1 MRRQEGSWIEE
12 KEKGQG
18 SGSAD
23 EASKEY
29 TGDTTLK
36 VGWKDRRQWFK
47 FRISEGK
54 IWKMEQLQMWPKRWM
69 HFEWRAGT
77 CHFKWGHLRNQGARE
92 YGQGLGWENVPKC
105 SVDEARWP
113 TCRWEGC
120 FRRFPRRLALQVMP
134 LVLLK
139 IIFKLSVSH
148 IQAGLL
154 LGLSNIIQMLALPK
168 LPSRCSAISVQI
180 SKSSFLSLWTDQD
193 DIIPLEKYKNSYKND
208 EREEL

>member
-77 CHFKWGHLRNQGARE
+77 CHFK
-92 YGQGLGWENVPKC
+92 
-105 SVDEARWP
+105 
-113 TCRWEGC
+113 
-120 FRRFPRRLALQVMP
+120 
-134 LVLLK
+134 
-139 IIFKLSVSH
+139 
-148 IQAGLL
+148 
-154 LGLSNIIQMLALPK
+154 
-168 LPSRCSAISVQI
+168 
-180 SKSSFLSLWTDQD
+180 
-193 DIIPLEKYKNSYKND
+193 
-208 EREEL
+208 

>member
-1 MRRQEGSWIEE
+1 
-12 KEKGQG
+12 
-18 SGSAD
+18 
-23 EASKEY
+23 
-29 TGDTTLK
+29 
-36 VGWKDRRQWFK
+36 
-47 FRISEGK
+47 
-54 IWKMEQLQMWPKRWM
+54 
-69 HFEWRAGT
+69 
-77 CHFKWGHLRNQGARE
+77 
-92 YGQGLGWENVPKC
+92 
-105 SVDEARWP
+105 
-113 TCRWEGC
+113 
-120 FRRFPRRLALQVMP
+120 MP